1 MQLVCIGGQMGILRR
16 VLDNKKALGLGLL
29 GVLILVGAYFLFRD
43 PYPQIEPGS
52 LTGAGLET
60 DTVYTAGEFTLE
72 VLTKDE
78 KPQLLIRNLADP
90 DHLVLAS
97 VPGHALAGTGRANM
111 AIHESRGSFSIDE
124 DFEEICTDQIIESIS
139 ERKSPDSILI
149 RGSFVC
155 PDDSRIAYQMRFIP
169 ASENRMLV
177 EVQAFE
183 KSNRTFLFLQ
193 SNEQEG
199 YFGFGEQFTYFNLKG
214 RRLPILVQEQ
224 GIGRGAEPITTG
236 ANLTA
241 GAGGDWHTSYAGV
254 PHFITSEMRSLL
266 LMNYE
271 YSVFDM
277 REDDY
282 TVVEVASPRL
292 MGEVYYGKTPGDL
305 VTAATEYTGRMK
317 ALPDWLHKGA
327 VIGMQG
333 GTQAVREK
341 LSKLQSHDTPVSA
354 FWLQDWVGQRKT
366 NFGKQLWWNWE
377 LDQDRY
383 PQWDKLIEDL
393 NEDDI
398 RVLTYINPFIADIGD
413 LKDNVRRNLF
423 EEAKANGYLIKTPEG
438 EPYLILNTDFHAGLV
453 DLTNPEAVA
462 WIKEVIK
469 DELIA
474 VGASGWMADFG
485 EALPFDAVL
494 YSGES
499 AVTYH
504 NRYPEVWARINRE
517 AIQEAGRDDIVF
529 FSRSGFT
536 RSPEFTTLFWLGDQL
551 VSWDQYD
558 GIKTAVTGLLT
569 SGLSGYSLNHSDIGG
584 YTTINNP
591 IRDYHRSKELF
602 LRWTELSAFNAVFRT
617 HEGNRPEENHQFHS
631 DEETMKHFARFARIY
646 AALFEYRKQLFAEA
660 ETLGWPVVRPLF
672 FHYPK
677 DRNTYNIDNQ
687 EFLLGRDI
695 LVAPV
700 LDEGSTSKEVYFPQG
715 KWIHLFSG
723 ESFDAGEDGLR
734 KTVDAPIGTPAVFV
748 LQENEELLIQ
758 LQESLK

>member
-1 MQLVCIGGQMGILRR
+1 MGIL
-16 VLDNKKALGLGLL
+16 KKLLEKKKELGLGLL
-29 GVLILVGAYFLFRD
+29 ACLILIGIYYLFRD
-43 PYPQIEPGS
+43 PYIQVEPGTIS
-52 LTGAGLET
+52 GEALKEKGL
-60 DTVYTAGEFTLE
+60 YTAGEFTLE
-72 VLTKDE
+72 IASGE
-78 KPQLLIRNLADP
+78 EGPQLIIRNLADP
-90 DHLVLAS
+90 DHIIMS
-97 VPGHALAGTGRANM
+97 SIPGRSLAGTGRANM
-111 AIHESRGSFSIDE
+111 AIHESRGSFTVEE
-124 DFEEICTDQIIESIS
+124 DFEEVCTDQIIESVS

-155 PDDSRIAYQMRFIP
+155 PDESRIAYQMRFIP
-169 ASENRMLV
+169 ATETRMLV
-177 EVQAFE
+177 EVQTFE
-183 KSNRTFLFLQ
+183 RSNRSFLFLS
-193 SNEQEG
+193 SNANEG
-199 YFGFGEQFTYFNLKG
+199 YFGFGEQFTFFNLKG
-214 RRLPILVQEQ
+214 KRLPILVQEQ

-236 ANLTA
+236 ANITA

-254 PHFITSEMRSLL
+254 PHFITSEMRSLML
-266 LMNYE
+266 INYE

-277 REDDY
+277 RADDH

-292 MGEVYYGKTPGDL
+292 MGEIYYGKTPGEL

-317 ALPDWLHKGA
+317 PLPDWFHKGA

-333 GTQAVREK
+333 GTESVREK
-341 LSKLQSHDTPVSA
+341 LAKLEQEETPVAA

-383 PQWDKLIEDL
+383 PGWDELLADL
-393 NEDDI
+393 GEKDI
-398 RVLTYINPFIADIGD
+398 RVLTYINPFVADIGD
-413 LKDNVRRNLF
+413 LKENIGRNLF

-438 EPYLILNTDFHAGLV
+438 EPYLILNTDFHAGLL
-453 DLTNPEAVA
+453 DLTNPETVS
-462 WIKEVIK
+462 WIKQVIK

-474 VGASGWMADFG
+474 TGASGWMADFG

-499 AVTYH
+499 PATYH

-517 AIQEAGRDDIVF
+517 AIQEAERDDIVF
-529 FSRSGFT
+529 FTRSGFT

-551 VSWDQYD
+551 VSWDEYD
-558 GIKTAVTGLLT
+558 GIKTAVTGLVS

-591 IRDYHRSKELF
+591 IKDYHRSKELF
-602 LRWTELSAFNAVFRT
+602 LRWTELAAFNAVFRT

-631 DEETMKHFARFARIY
+631 DEETLKHFARFAKIY
-646 AALFEYRKQLFAEA
+646 AALFDYRKELFKEA

-672 FHYPK
+672 FHYPE
-677 DRNTYNIDNQ
+677 DRNTYNIHHQ

-700 LDEGSTSKEVYFPQG
+700 LEEGASTKDVYFPEGQ
-715 KWIHLFSG
+715 WVHMFTG
-723 ESFDAGEDGLR
+723 ESFEASKEGLR

-748 LQENEELLIQ
+748 RKENEELLLS
-758 LQESLK
+758 LQDVAK

>member
-1 MQLVCIGGQMGILRR
+1 MGIMTRIR
-16 VLDNKKALGLGLL
+16 ENKKALGGGLL
-29 GVLILVGAYFLFRD
+29 IIAIIAGLYFWLRD
-43 PYPQIEPGS
+43 PHPQIEPGHIS
-52 LTGAGLET
+52 GEGLKQST
-60 DTVYTAGEFTLE
+60 TYTAGQFTLE
-72 VLTKDE
+72 VVNAEDKS
-78 KPQLLIRNLADP
+78 QLIVRNLADP
-90 DHLVLAS
+90 NHVVFSSL
-97 VPGHALAGTGRANM
+97 PGKSLAGTGRANM
-111 AIHESRGSFSIDE
+111 AIHESRGSFTIE
-124 DFEEICTDQIIESIS
+124 EEFEEICTDQIVESIS
-139 ERKSPDSILI
+139 ERKAPDTILI

-169 ASENRMLV
+169 ATDTRMLV

-183 KSNRTFLFLQ
+183 KSNRTFLFLE
-193 SNEQEG
+193 SSEEEG

-214 RRLPILVQEQ
+214 KRLPILVQEQ

-236 ANLTA
+236 ANITA

-254 PHFITSEMRSLL
+254 PHFITSRMQSLM

-277 REDDY
+277 RKDNY

-333 GTQAVREK
+333 GTDVVREK
-341 LSKLQSHDTPVSA
+341 LAQLQKNDTPLA
-354 FWLQDWVGQRKT
+354 GFWLQDWVGQRKT

-377 LDQDRY
+377 LDKDRY
-383 PQWDKLIEDL
+383 PNWDQLVADL
-393 NEDDI
+393 NEDEI

-413 LKDNVRRNLF
+413 LKDNIRRNLF
-423 EEAKANGYLIKTPEG
+423 EEAKDNGYLIKTQEG
-438 EPYLILNTDFHAGLV
+438 EPYLILNTDFHAGLL

-462 WIKEVIK
+462 WIKSIIK
-469 DELIA
+469 EELIA
-474 VGASGWMADFG
+474 VGSAGWMADFG

-499 AVTYH
+499 PATYH

-517 AIQEAGRDDIVF
+517 AIQEAGREDIVF
-529 FSRSGFT
+529 FTRSGFT
-536 RSPEFTTLFWLGDQL
+536 RSPEFSTLFWLGDQL
-551 VSWDQYD
+551 VSWDKYD
-558 GIKTAVTGLLT
+558 GIKTAITGLVS

-584 YTTINNP
+584 YTTITNP
-591 IRDYHRSKELF
+591 IADYHRSKELF

-631 DEETMKHFARFARIY
+631 DEETLEHFAKFAKVY
-646 AALFEYRKQLFAEA
+646 TALFDYRKQLFEEA

-672 FHYPK
+672 FHYPE
-677 DRNTYNIDNQ
+677 DRNTYNIHYEQ
-687 EFLLGRDI
+687 FLLGSEI

-700 LDEGSTSKEVYFPQG
+700 VDEGDTTKQVYFPEGQ
-715 KWIHLFSG
+715 WVHIFTG
-723 ESFDAGEDGLR
+723 ESFEAGKDGLT
-734 KTVDAPIGTPAVFV
+734 KTIDAPIGTPPAFV
-748 LQENEELLIQ
+748 KKGNEELLTKIQ
-758 LQESLK
+758 EAIK